1 MTSKWFELGMMDS
14 ILHQNEVLNS
24 QVPQVFGGGPPGR
37 LSGEGPKMTGKLF
50 LSKSGIVAKNFG
62 CPSWSLWSMDQLSSS
77 KRFGNSSRFLRKSP
91 ILHFK
96 NGSG

>member
-50 LSKSGIVAKNFG
+50 FYQNQG
-62 CPSWSLWSMDQLSSS
+62 
-77 KRFGNSSRFLRKSP
+77 
-91 ILHFK
+91 
-96 NGSG
+96 

>member
-50 LSKSGIVAKNFG
+50 FIKIR
-62 CPSWSLWSMDQLSSS
+62 DSS
-77 KRFGNSSRFLRKSP
+77 KKSRMSKLGTVVY
-91 ILHFK
+91 
-96 NGSG
+96 GST